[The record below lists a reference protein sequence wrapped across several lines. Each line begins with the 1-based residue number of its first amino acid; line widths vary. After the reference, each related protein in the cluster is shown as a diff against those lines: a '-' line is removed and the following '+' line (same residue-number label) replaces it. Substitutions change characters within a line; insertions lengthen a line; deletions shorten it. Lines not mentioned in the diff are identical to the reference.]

1 MQDNQFDNQSDNQP
15 VQLEQAMAELD
26 KILEQLENNEI
37 SLEESIKSF
46 EKGVGLVK
54 HCQKILEATE
64 QKIKGLTGSE

>member
-1 MQDNQFDNQSDNQP
+1 MQDNQSDNQP
-15 VQLEQAMAELD
+15 IQLEQAMAELD

-54 HCQKILEATE
+54 HCQKILETTE